1 MPSLR
6 KDSRGRSP
14 FWICCYTSAAGQRL
28 QKSTKIRIKPVKGEK
43 HKDGSA
49 KTAADKRSEALEVC
63 LAIERAE
70 NYAKNGTLTEHQ
82 AKKIIGEI
90 LERTTGEP
98 LRNYRVRD
106 WFTHW
111 LDMKEQVRSGKTMDR
126 YRQVIRDF
134 IASLGSEFAAFDDSK
149 PFIPREAD
157 LLRAATKADVPVLG
171 LCFGGQLL
179 ARTLGGKSF
188 RSDRS
193 EIGWLPIRTED
204 PELVS
209 EGPWFNWHFDS
220 FTLPPGATLIAET
233 DVGPQA
239 YVVGRSLGL
248 QFHPEV
254 TPEIMESWVKAYRH
268 ELDGD
273 GVDPDALLE
282 QTHRLAP
289 EVRRRSERLFNRFV
303 TAIAR
308 VTPEGA
314 RGR

>member
-1 MPSLR
+1 M
-6 KDSRGRSP
+6 SR
-14 FWICCYTSAAGQRL
+14 RL
-28 QKSTKIRIKPVKGEK
+28 KVLILQHEEPTPPGY
-43 HKDGSA
+43 
-49 KTAADKRSEALEVC
+49 
-63 LAIERAE
+63 LAE
-70 NYAKNGTLTEHQ
+70 
-82 AKKIIGEI
+82 
-90 LERTTGEP
+90 
-98 LRNYRVRD
+98 
-106 WFTHW
+106 W
-111 LDMKEQVRSGKTMDR
+111 LDEQKADVDTHRIDLHEVTQDPR
-126 YRQVIRDF
+126 DYDF

-179 ARTLGGKSF
+179 ARTLGGTSF

-193 EIGWLPIRTED
+193 EIGWLPIRTEN

-220 FTLPPGATLIAET
+220 FTLPPGARLIAET

-239 YVVGRSLGL
+239 YVAGRSLGL

-254 TPEIMESWVKAYRH
+254 TPDIMESWVKAYRH

-273 GVDPDALLE
+273 GVDPDKLLE
-282 QTHRLAP
+282 ETHRLAP
-289 EVRRRSERLFNRFV
+289 QVRRRSERLFNRFL
-303 TAIAR
+303 TAIAGLA
-308 VTPEGA
+308 PEDA